1 MLILAPGRL
10 LRYMA
15 SVGMIREPSANR
27 FEANKKCQNL
37 AKPAAVT
44 IVTHL

>member
-1 MLILAPGRL
+1 MLILEPGRL

-15 SVGMIREPSANR
+15 SVGMIHESSANR

-37 AKPAAVT
+37 ANPAAVT
-44 IVTHL
+44 LVTHL